1 MTRSLQLDSLD
12 WKILAELQ
20 ADGSLTNVE
29 LARRVG
35 LTPPPCLRRVRALQ
49 EAGLIQGYRAML
61 DPALL

>member
-1 MTRSLQLDSLD
+1 MPRSVQLDSLD

-35 LTPPPCLRRVRALQ
+35 LTRRLASDACDPCRMP
-49 EAGLIQGYRAML
+49 G
-61 DPALL
+61 